1 MQFVSPADR
10 KTKYLALIGIA
21 ALALLVVFAALPRSS
36 IFMHVLH
43 KTGHPLA
50 FGAIAIL
57 TLLLLQGDISSD
69 AHRWRG
75 YAKAL
80 FIAVAIGGLTE
91 VAQLFTNRGA
101 SIVDVGRD
109 LIGAIAGLSIFSS
122 FVTSRSISN
131 RSTTSAIAVLA
142 GVLATLAAI
151 APLAWCAA
159 AYLNRDARFP
169 VLFEMQ
175 SPLDEYFVSDTGER
189 TKLASIAGLS
199 GNEKAYVV
207 SFAKYESAGVQIDE
221 PHSSWR
227 NYSQLVF
234 ELTNTGKQDMQVTLR
249 VFDRYH
255 NWQMEDRFNSNV
267 TVKALQRQRIV
278 VALRDVEHAPR
289 GRLMDMDKIANVA
302 VFVWHPEQA
311 GQFLVHRIALEH

>member
-1 MQFVSPADR
+1 MQLVSSSGR

-50 FGAIAIL
+50 FGGIAVL
-57 TLLLLQGDISSD
+57 TLLLLQNEVSSEMY
-69 AHRWRG
+69 RWRD
-75 YAKAL
+75 YAKVL

-91 VAQLFTNRGA
+91 LAQLFTNRGA
-101 SIVDVGRD
+101 SITDVGRD
-109 LIGAIAGLSIFSS
+109 LLGATAGLGIFST
-122 FVTSRSISN
+122 FTASRSISN
-131 RSTTSAIAVLA
+131 RSTPRVIASLV
-142 GVLATLAAI
+142 GVLAALAAV

-159 AYLNRDARFP
+159 VYFNRDARFP
-169 VLFEMQ
+169 VLLEMQ
-175 SPLDEYFVSDTGER
+175 SPLDTYFVSTAGER
-189 TKLASIAGLS
+189 TQPISIAGLS

-207 SFAKYESAGVQIDE
+207 TFAKHESAGVQIDE
-221 PHSSWR
+221 PRTGWR
-227 NYSQLVF
+227 GYRQLVF

-255 NWQMEDRFNSNV
+255 NWEMEDRFNSNV
-267 TVKALQRQRIV
+267 TLKTGQRQRIV

-311 GQFLVHRIALEH
+311 GQFLVHRITLE